1 MDREAKR
8 RKSGRERILDAAC
21 ELFYEQGIRSVGVGA
36 MVARAGVAKM
46 TLYNNF
52 ESKDDL
58 VVAYL
63 ERRDDEVR
71 RWIKERVEQAGR
83 SPRER
88 LLGIFDAFAERVEKD
103 GFRGCHLIN
112 ALVELTD
119 RTHPAG
125 QLARDNNWLY
135 RDYAV
140 ELAREAGAPDPEA
153 FGRQVFLLLEGA
165 FVVSTMEMSA
175 ESMRQARATAEALL
189 AATDAEPRG

>member
-21 ELFYEQGIRSVGVGA
+21 ELFYQEGIRSVGVNA
-36 MVARAGVAKM
+36 MVARARVAKM

-71 RWIKERVEQAGR
+71 RWIKERVETPGR

-103 GFRGCHLIN
+103 EFRGCHLIN
-112 ALVELTD
+112 AFVELAD

-125 QLARDNNWLY
+125 ELARQNNWLWC
-135 RDYAV
+135 DYATA
-140 ELAREAGAPDPEA
+140 LAREAGVVDPQA

-165 FVVSTMEMSA
+165 FVMSVMERSA
-175 ESMRQARATAEALL
+175 EPMRQARATAEVLL